1 MKTCLTISVSRKRK
15 GSWILEPD
23 FTRLH
28 HELPID
34 GVDRN
39 RDSVIAIKEVV
50 AWQIEQ
56 AMLKGNITKVEM
68 AKRIRNSRTG
78 PEPAARFGQQRK

>member
-1 MKTCLTISVSRKRK
+1 M
-15 GSWILEPD
+15 GSSTD
-23 FTRLH
+23 FTRLSPG
-28 HELPID
+28 LPID

-39 RDSVIAIKEVV
+39 RDSAIKEVV

-68 AKRIRNSRTG
+68 AKRIRNSR
-78 PEPAARFGQQRK
+78 AALNRPTTQSHC